1 VQSIINL
8 NSLRTISTESV
19 KRFVKKNHFF
29 SSLHHFVVSI
39 YFFGT
44 LGLLIPI
51 TRNIFLLLTPFAL
64 LTSFG
69 ILMYH
74 HPFRSKYGDVLGFG
88 LIFALGF
95 LVELIGTQTGSVFGQ
110 YHYGQGLG
118 WSLFGIPL
126 VMGINWLVLIYSTN
140 SIFSKFSKLYRA
152 FLASSL
158 MSVYDFFVEPIAP
171 LLDFWHWYH
180 GVVPLQNY
188 LAWFIVSFL
197 FHLIFQQFISTN
209 HNRVALVIF
218 LSQFLFFVTLNIL
231 F

>member
-1 VQSIINL
+1 MQSIINL

-19 KRFVKKNHFF
+19 IRFVRKNHFF

-74 HPFRSKYGDVLGFG
+74 HPYRSKYGDILGFIHI
-88 LIFALGF
+88 IFLGF
-95 LVELIGTQTGSVFGQ
+95 LVELIGARTGYVFGQ
-110 YHYGQGLG
+110 YHYGEGLG

-126 VMGINWLVLIYSTN
+126 VMGINWLVLIYTTN
-140 SIFSKFSKLYRA
+140 SIFSKISKLFRA
-152 FLASSL
+152 FFASSL
-158 MSVYDFFVEPIAP
+158 MTVYDFFVEPIAP

-180 GVVPLQNY
+180 GIVPLQNY
-188 LAWFIVSFL
+188 LAWFIISFL
-197 FHLIFQQFISTN
+197 FHLIFQQFIPTN

-218 LSQFLFFVTLNIL
+218 LSQLLFFVTLNIL